1 MGKQHKGT
9 RAPHRGSTG
18 SEVTPPPPPSTGAAP
33 GRTSSQSGGQRGC
46 WTFCRVTAG
55 SHVGTE
61 TGAGPRGQGA
71 RSAFRDADCLDLAAE
86 GDSRGSSLSS
96 CLVDRGACNSSPA
109 GPAHRKV
116 PRRCVWGRRVARRRL
131 AFSID
136 LGSRRP
142 GPRPM
147 TQVLRAFVSGAP

>member
-33 GRTSSQSGGQRGC
+33 GRTSSQSGGQRGY
-46 WTFCRVTAG
+46 WAFCRVTAG

-71 RSAFRDADCLDLAAE
+71 RSAFRDANCLDMAWRR
-86 GDSRGSSLSS
+86 RGTHVAPAYLPA
-96 CLVDRGACNSSPA
+96 LWIGARVTPLRQVLPA
-109 GPAHRKV
+109 G
-116 PRRCVWGRRVARRRL
+116 RCPGGASGVDGSLADVWLSPSTWGRVA
-131 AFSID
+131 
-136 LGSRRP
+136 
-142 GPRPM
+142 
-147 TQVLRAFVSGAP
+147 QVLAR